1 MGKSYGGGRRTV
13 MKNGRLDMIN
23 ILKYLMVAAL
33 IAYIAFLVMREGD
46 NTVTADAIEK
56 NITKAVKLDG
66 MKEGTTQD
74 LKKYYGLN
82 ANDYDGMML
91 YIPNDV
97 MSVNEVLVIKVKD
110 ESQTESVEKAVENR
124 VDTQEKNFEG
134 YGVEQTKLIHSAIID
149 TKGYYV
155 LLAVYKDADQIDTA
169 FKKSIY

>member
-1 MGKSYGGGRRTV
+1 
-13 MKNGRLDMIN
+13 MKNGRMDMIN

-33 IAYIAFLVMREGD
+33 IAYVVFLVMREGD
-46 NTVTADAIEK
+46 NTVTVDVIEK
-56 NITKAVKLDG
+56 NITKAVKMDG
-66 MKEGTTQD
+66 MKKGTTQD

-91 YIPNDV
+91 YIPDDV
-97 MSVNEVLVIKVKD
+97 MSVNEVLIIKVKD
-110 ESQTESVEKAVENR
+110 ESQTESVEKAVESR

-134 YGVEQTKLIHSAIID
+134 YGVEQTKLIHSAITD

-155 LLAVYKDADQIDTA
+155 LLAVSKDADQIDTA